1 MYQNTWPVRP
11 EGRLGFSD
19 ASGTLR
25 FSADPTANET
35 GAIPAPSQVE
45 TSNGSIL
52 RAKRDSFVR
61 LTDFTDYTLRALMYL
76 AIRDD
81 RLATIEEIAEKYEI
95 SKHHMSKI
103 IQRLSAVG
111 WIETVRGRHGGVRLA
126 QHTRSLTVG
135 AIVRETE
142 QDFVLASCQASD
154 GRGHCSIVQYCR
166 LKDILY
172 AAREAFLA
180 DLDSCTLAELAT
192 PTASLAQAFGLFW
205 FGVVAPL
212 DHDTNRKQE
221 TGK

>member
-1 MYQNTWPVRP
+1 M
-11 EGRLGFSD
+11 
-19 ASGTLR
+19 
-25 FSADPTANET
+25 
-35 GAIPAPSQVE
+35 
-45 TSNGSIL
+45 
-52 RAKRDSFVR
+52 R

-135 AIVRETE
+135 AVVRETE
-142 QDFVLASCQASD
+142 LDFVLAGCQASD
-154 GRGHCSIVQYCR
+154 GREHCSIVQYCR
-166 LKDILY
+166 LKDILH

-192 PTASLAQAFGLFW
+192 PTEPLAQAFGLFW

-212 DHDTNRKQE
+212 DHDTDLRQE